1 MRYITHSEA
10 ETRALA
16 RSLTPLFK
24 AGQVICLRGD
34 LGAGKTS
41 FVKGA
46 LEGLGYD
53 DEVTSSTFAL
63 CHRYET
69 NPPVLHYDLYR
80 LKDTDD
86 LYSIDFFDD
95 INEKNCV
102 FIEWSELADN
112 MLTNKISINFDYG
125 DKENERIITVE
136 EV

>member
-16 RSLTPLFK
+16 RSLAPLFK
-24 AGQVICLRGD
+24 AGQVICLRGN

-53 DEVTSSTFAL
+53 DEVTSPTFAL

-69 NPPVLHYDLYR
+69 KPPVLHYDLYR

-112 MLTNKISINFDYG
+112 MLPNKISINFEYG